1 MKRILHFVLSSI
13 GIGTAS
19 AQTPVIAKSEFTQA
33 VAEALRQAD
42 TTLRV
47 DILNDLRLKT
57 SLSDGREVNSF
68 LDNAYAQYEQDPSE
82 KGEVIQRIVTS
93 TLETLDTMEDRPDRG
108 AIVPI
113 VKDRAWLS
121 EVGQASTGKGS
132 VKFPENVY
140 EDLNSDLVIVYAFD
154 SPRNIR
160 YLSPENLDS
169 LNLKRSELRALA
181 CENLERLLPKIEVRG
196 QDGYY
201 MITAGGDYE
210 ASLILIDGV
219 LSNNAMEVRGET
231 IIAIPTRDLLLV
243 TGNRDPEN
251 IQKMKDLVKQVSSD
265 GTSYRLTDKLFILR
279 KGKLVEFIEE

>member
-1 MKRILHFVLSSI
+1 M
-13 GIGTAS
+13 
-19 AQTPVIAKSEFTQA
+19 
-33 VAEALRQAD
+33 
-42 TTLRV
+42 
-47 DILNDLRLKT
+47 
-57 SLSDGREVNSF
+57 
-68 LDNAYAQYEQDPSE
+68 
-82 KGEVIQRIVTS
+82 IQRIITS
-93 TLETLDTMEDRPDRG
+93 TLESLGSVEDSPDRG

-113 VKDRAWLS
+113 VKDRDWLS
-121 EVGQASTGKGS
+121 EVGQASTVKGS
-132 VKFPENVY
+132 VKFAENVY

-181 CENLERLLPKIEVRG
+181 CENLERLLPKIEVHG

-243 TGNRDPEN
+243 TGSRDKEN
-251 IQKMKDLVKQVSSD
+251 IQKMKDLVKEVSTD
-265 GTSYRLTDKLFILR
+265 GTPYRLTEKLFILR
-279 KGKLVEFIEE
+279 KGKLVEFTED